1 MRHVHMMGSIYAWGG
16 MANNMKTEDVVY
28 ITLPL
33 FHSNAVHAGLASA
46 LRHGSAIALARRFSV
61 RNFWNDVRK
70 YNATCFN
77 YIGELCR
84 YLLNQPPNPD
94 DRNHNV
100 YKIFGNGLHLEI
112 WNDFKE
118 RFGIRHIH
126 EHYGATEIRGMF
138 CNYLNI
144 DKTIGINFSPHV
156 LVKYDFD
163 ADEPIRDENDH
174 FQKVD
179 RGEAGLCFFQITDE
193 TIFAGYTDKQAT
205 EKKIFRNPFGNNEI
219 WLNTGDMI
227 RYIGYYNAQFVDRLG
242 DTFRWKGENV
252 STSEVENIIASFE
265 QIDHSSVFGV
275 EISGTEGRAGMACVK
290 ASVSPENLKFGELL
304 NFMQKNLP
312 PYAIPKFIR
321 ILSELKTTST
331 FKIKKSEMKKVDF
344 NITKTDDPIYVLLPQ
359 SSEYT
364 LITEEIYKNIIN
376 GKYRF

>member
-1 MRHVHMMGSIYAWGG
+1 
-16 MANNMKTEDVVY
+16 
-28 ITLPL
+28 
-33 FHSNAVHAGLASA
+33 
-46 LRHGSAIALARRFSV
+46 
-61 RNFWNDVRK
+61 
-70 YNATCFN
+70 
-77 YIGELCR
+77 
-84 YLLNQPPNPD
+84 
-94 DRNHNV
+94 
-100 YKIFGNGLHLEI
+100 
-112 WNDFKE
+112 
-118 RFGIRHIH
+118 
-126 EHYGATEIRGMF
+126 
-138 CNYLNI
+138 
-144 DKTIGINFSPHV
+144 
-156 LVKYDFD
+156 
-163 ADEPIRDENDH
+163 
-174 FQKVD
+174 
-179 RGEAGLCFFQITDE
+179 
-193 TIFAGYTDKQAT
+193 
-205 EKKIFRNPFGNNEI
+205 
-219 WLNTGDMI
+219 MI

-290 ASVSPENLKFGELL
+290 ASVSPENLKLGELL